1 MCVIRIG
8 RRVRGFDNSTASRIV
23 GVHRR
28 QGTRWLQEANRFGVP
43 RPRSTSARYLSLA
56 ERERIADGLRQGL
69 SIRAIAAELQRAPS
83 TVSREVRRNGGPVRG
98 RYGPF
103 AADRFAEARARRPK
117 RSKVERHPPLLR
129 FIRGRLCKRW
139 SPVQI
144 SQALRREFGDD
155 ERMQACPETI
165 DQAIY
170 VQGRGQLRRE
180 LAAAL
185 RTGRAVRKPQR
196 RGEGRRPRFVD
207 DALLI
212 SERPAEAAD
221 RAVPGHWEGDLIIGK
236 NQRSQIG
243 TLVERSTGFVQ
254 LLHLPTRRDPE
265 TVAEVMVTTIQ
276 ALPETLRKTLTWD
289 QGSEMAAHARISVDA
304 GIDIYFCDP
313 HSPWQR
319 GSNEN
324 TNGLLRQYFPKGTD
338 LSVHSA
344 DYLAEVAAELNER
357 PRKRFDWDNPS
368 REAQQATVT
377 DHLTGC
383 CDDRQ
388 NPPFE
393 LCDVAPA

>member
-1 MCVIRIG
+1 MRSPAEM
-8 RRVRGFDNSTASRIV
+8 RRVRDSYWAARRRGFDNSTASRIV

-69 SIRAIAAELQRAPS
+69 SIRAIAADLQRAPS
-83 TVSREVRRNGGPVRG
+83 TVSREVRRNGGPVCG

-165 DQAIY
+165 YQAIY

-212 SERPAEAAD
+212 SHRPAEVHD

-236 NQRSQIG
+236 SNASAIG
-243 TLVERSTGFVQ
+243 TLVERQTRYV
-254 LLHLPTRRDPE
+254 LLVHLPNGYKAEQARDGLI
-265 TVAEVMVTTIQ
+265 ATIKT
-276 ALPETLRKTLTWD
+276 LPSHLRQSLTWD
-289 QGSEMAAHARISVDA
+289 QGPEMARHAEIKLATDMT
-304 GIDIYFCDP
+304 IYFCDP
-313 HSPWQR
+313 ASPWQR

-338 LSVHSA
+338 LSVHSKRHLFA
-344 DYLAEVAAELNER
+344 VAAELNGR
-357 PRKRFDWDNPS
+357 PRKTLDW
-368 REAQQATVT
+368 AT
-377 DHLTGC
+377 
-383 CDDRQ
+383 
-388 NPPFE
+388 
-393 LCDVAPA
+393 PAEKLNKLLLPTT

>member
-1 MCVIRIG
+1 MRSPAEM
-8 RRVRGFDNSTASRIV
+8 RRVRDSYWAARRRGFDNSTASRIV

-129 FIRGRLCKRW
+129 FIRGRLGKRW

-165 DQAIY
+165 YQAIY

-180 LAAAL
+180 LASA
-185 RTGRAVRKPQR
+185 
-196 RGEGRRPRFVD
+196 RGTSLPLSLLTAIRPRV
-207 DALLI
+207 
-212 SERPAEAAD
+212 
-221 RAVPGHWEGDLIIGK
+221 
-236 NQRSQIG
+236 
-243 TLVERSTGFVQ
+243 
-254 LLHLPTRRDPE
+254 
-265 TVAEVMVTTIQ
+265 
-276 ALPETLRKTLTWD
+276 
-289 QGSEMAAHARISVDA
+289 
-304 GIDIYFCDP
+304 
-313 HSPWQR
+313 
-319 GSNEN
+319 
-324 TNGLLRQYFPKGTD
+324 
-338 LSVHSA
+338 
-344 DYLAEVAAELNER
+344 R
-357 PRKRFDWDNPS
+357 PRADAVWPS
-368 REAQQATVT
+368 APLATR
-377 DHLTGC
+377 LEIC
-383 CDDRQ
+383 SPCSC
-388 NPPFE
+388 
-393 LCDVAPA
+393 LCTVRPSVR